1 MIGNNYITILY
12 GILVNFVDDMN
23 DYNTAPP
30 LKLGLEIIL
39 AILTIYIL
47 YFTKELGFVASIL
60 FSFGGLLYVL
70 FASHVLGPFIFK
82 LIAALAIPPFLYH
95 ISQKIQYIH
104 ENMRFLKL
112 LGALSIVA
120 GFLII
125 LEDKMIP
132 EEFSYR
138 KIAERTFQLILAIAI
153 IVYIDKFNLTKT
165 QTSSISWVV
174 YGWIG
179 YTIANIATMVYL
191 MFHAD
196 LSQDNIEKIT
206 NV

>member
-23 DYNTAPP
+23 DYNTAPN

-82 LIAALAIPPFLYH
+82 LIAALAIPPLLYH

-112 LGALSIVA
+112 LGAFSIVA

>member
-23 DYNTAPP
+23 DYNTAPN

-82 LIAALAIPPFLYH
+82 LIAALAIPPLLYH
-95 ISQKIQYIH
+95 MSQKIQYIH

-112 LGALSIVA
+112 LGAFSIVA

-153 IVYIDKFNLTKT
+153 LVYIDKFNLTKT

>member
-23 DYNTAPP
+23 DYNTAPH

-82 LIAALAIPPFLYH
+82 LIAALAIPPLLYH
-95 ISQKIQYIH
+95 MSQKIQYIH

-112 LGALSIVA
+112 LGAFSIVA

-153 IVYIDKFNLTKT
+153 LVYIDKFNLTKT

-179 YTIANIATMVYL
+179 YTVAKIATMIYL
-191 MFHAD
+191 MFYAD